1 MCGRAVLDS
10 TRPARQGLPSKFG
23 HRRLRLRTSY
33 AQEPI
38 YVSNN
43 PSSTYHG
50 LEARFDVS
58 GSLYARQSRAQ
69 ASSASRRSR
78 GGRARASWLQPRASE
93 VLNSKKTWVFLQF
106 RSSYFNRLSA
116 NWNSGTQ
123 AKYTGR
129 ITLRAV
135 RISNA
140 SSFKGRHVNT
150 GSRDIHGIVRYC
162 SQKTFA

>member
-1 MCGRAVLDS
+1 MRPLRTALSLHDRSPRAVCGRAVLDS
-10 TRPARQGLPSKFG
+10 TRRARQGLPSKFG
-23 HRRLRLRTSY
+23 HRRLRLRMSY

-78 GGRARASWLQPRASE
+78 GGRARVSWLQPRASE
-93 VLNSKKTWVFLQF
+93 VLNSKK
-106 RSSYFNRLSA
+106 N
-116 NWNSGTQ
+116 

-129 ITLRAV
+129 ITLRV
-135 RISNA
+135 IRISNA